1 MITLTKQHRDHLKA
15 YRKNLQTIH
24 DWAES
29 FLLYTSLEEQIDDQ
43 SLETTVELADD
54 LDLYLDAISKQID
67 RAAEI
72 TAELAYLGID
82 LQYCEEAEEED
93 DEEEEQYPI
102 PLFYLHCLI
111 LPFSSG
117 TAPII
122 C

>member
-72 TAELAYLGID
+72 TAELADLGIK
-82 LQYCEEAEEED
+82 LQGAEEED
-93 DEEEEQYPI
+93 EETEDEDEEDK
-102 PLFYLHCLI
+102 FLI
-111 LPFSSG
+111 V
-117 TAPII
+117 
-122 C
+122 